1 MTFETTDSSSWFADN
16 WPTIAIVLAVIVALI
31 VIDRAMAAKGRAW
44 AERLP
49 AADQAM
55 LITRYRLLRRVV
67 MAVIGFLGVMAV
79 LLSVDETRSWAQAV
93 IASSTVLGLVI
104 GFAARST
111 LANFVAGVMIAIN
124 QPVRLGDRAQIGD
137 VEGSV
142 EDIGLTYTRLR
153 TPDNRRVLIPN
164 EELAGGRVV
173 NMTLVDPV
181 SLAQVKIWVP
191 LSSDHDRV
199 REALAELVPPAPG
212 RIGDRP
218 DPGVA
223 VAELTETSAAFTIG
237 VWVSD
242 PQQALKTSAWLR
254 ERALSRL
261 AIEGIFQG
269 VSAEVGG

>member
-1 MTFETTDSSSWFADN
+1 M
-16 WPTIAIVLAVIVALI
+16 
-31 VIDRAMAAKGRAW
+31 
-44 AERLP
+44 
-49 AADQAM
+49 
-55 LITRYRLLRRVV
+55 
-67 MAVIGFLGVMAV
+67 
-79 LLSVDETRSWAQAV
+79 
-93 IASSTVLGLVI
+93 IASSAVLGLVI

-181 SLAQVKIWVP
+181 GLAQVKIWVP

-199 REALAELVPPAPG
+199 REVLAELVPPAPG
-212 RIGDRP
+212 RVGDRP

-223 VAELTETSAAFTIG
+223 VADLTETSAAFTIG

-261 AIEGIFQG
+261 ADEGVFQG

>member
-16 WPTIAIVLAVIVALI
+16 WPTIVIVLAVIVALV

-55 LITRYRLLRRVV
+55 LITRYRLLRRAI

-79 LLSVDETRSWAQAV
+79 LLSVDATRSWAQAV
-93 IASSTVLGLVI
+93 VASSTVLGLVI

-173 NMTLVDPV
+173 NLTLIDPV
-181 SLAQVKIWVP
+181 SLAQVRVSVP
-191 LSSDHDRV
+191 LSADPVRV
-199 REALAELVPPAPG
+199 RELLAEVAAAAPG
-212 RIGDRP
+212 RIADRA
-218 DPGVA
+218 DPGVG
-223 VAELTETSAAFTIG
+223 VADLGETTAAFTIG
-237 VWVSD
+237 VWTSD
-242 PQQALKTSAWLR
+242 PATAAQLAGRLREQALV
-254 ERALSRL
+254 RL
-261 AIEGIFQG
+261 
-269 VSAEVGG
+269 